1 MPAKWFKCPD
11 EQEIEINKCLDPKGC
26 RMQSR
31 CATLPYLRLVGFD
44 RTFRGV
50 SPSSAGNGA
59 RQIWLKAT
67 TDYVIDPAERVWVSI
82 GTGTHGKLS
91 FYKYI
96 DNVLSEEALSDEVM
110 KGIPDVLEQD
120 EENEGSYI
128 LYDYKVWGSFKIAKA
143 IGLTITKTDKPI
155 LDAEGKPVLLKSG
168 DNKGKPKTIQEKKIT
183 IEPDKADLGS
193 EELQLNRYRIFF
205 ESKGFPISKMMVQAI
220 SRDGGTY
227 IAAGR
232 GIDKKLYLI
241 PIKQLPDDEVLTY
254 YRELSNKVSKGFETG
269 YIDKCG
275 IRETWGGRRCTAQY
289 CEVLEACMALDN
301 LTPWDSNA

>member
-1 MPAKWFKCPD
+1 MPADRFFCPD
-11 EQEIEINKCLDPKGC
+11 GQAIEIEVCLKPKGC

-67 TDYVIDPAERVWVSI
+67 TDYVVNPADRVWVSI

-96 DNVLSEEALSDEVM
+96 DNVFSEEALSDEIM
-110 KGIPDVLEQD
+110 QGIPDVLEQD

-143 IGLTITKTDKPI
+143 IGLAITKTDKPV
-155 LDAEGKPVLLKSG
+155 LDAEGTPVLLKSG
-168 DNKGKPKTIQEKKIT
+168 NNKGKPKTVQEKTIT
-183 IEPDKADLGS
+183 IDPANADLGS

-205 ESKGFPISKMMVQAI
+205 ESKGFPISKMLVQAI

-227 IAAGR
+227 VAEGR
-232 GIDKKLYLI
+232 GIDKKLYLV
-241 PIKQLPDDEVLTY
+241 PIKRLPDDEVLAY
-254 YRELSNKVSKGFETG
+254 YQELSDQVKLAFTTGFAP
-269 YIDKCG
+269 KCS
-275 IRETWGGRRCTAQY
+275 IKETWGGRRCTVNF
-289 CEVLEACMALDN
+289 CEVLEACMAL
-301 LTPWDSNA
+301 